1 MATAASQI
9 EQQRFRQERDRF
21 EALSPY
27 EQASR
32 LFAVAS
38 GAAVQA
44 RQRRA

>member
-1 MATAASQI
+1 MSGAPSAAAEQI
-9 EQQRFRQERDRF
+9 RQERDRF

-38 GAAVQA
+38 GAGAQG
-44 RQRRA
+44 RQVRA